1 MQNPIRH
8 ALEER
13 YISLLSYSV
22 ILEGSETIANIKTDL
37 QKVQSDYAEAVV
49 DIQRGIIQLA
59 MMTFVLGACA
69 QIPSLSWVIL
79 GVCVICGIFAIVVVR
94 QMSADFAFLKAAYSN
109 RQSMQDL
116 LIQEITMLRDLCKAK
131 QISLNNLAVDI
142 LPYVSSET
150 LVTLIASQED
160 LYTSLKREVP
170 TRADILNPFFE
181 RAKKPLD

>member
-1 MQNPIRH
+1 MQNPMRH

-22 ILEGSETIANIKTDL
+22 ILEGSETIADVKTNL
-37 QKVQSDYAEAVV
+37 QQVHSDYADAVV
-49 DIQRGIIQLA
+49 SLQSGTLQLA

-94 QMSADFAFLKAAYSN
+94 QMSADFTFLKAAYST
-109 RQSMQDL
+109 RQAMQDL
-116 LIQEITMLRDLCKAK
+116 LIQDNSTLRDICKAK

-142 LPYVSSET
+142 LPYVSTET

-160 LYTSLKREVP
+160 LYTSLNREVP
-170 TRADILNPFFE
+170 PRADILNSFFE
-181 RAKKPLD
+181 RAKKTLD